1 MADKRII
8 VMDVDTGVDD
18 TLALLLVAANKD
30 KLDLRAISTV
40 FGNCAVDVTTKNTL
54 KICELLGLDVPVAA
68 GSFRPVI
75 DPPIDYS
82 VAPMVDIH
90 GRDGLG
96 NVGDRLPEP
105 VKQLENMVGV
115 DLLAKVIREAEDK
128 VTIVATG
135 PLTNIATF
143 LVAYP
148 DLHEKV
154 ECIALMGGAAFGGN
168 MGFSVEAN
176 IGHDPDA
183 AKIVYMS
190 DVPVYAFGLDATMA
204 CFITDDE
211 RQRIADNG
219 GDVGI
224 FLKDCMQQYSDI
236 YKALGG
242 LPGAVLHDSL
252 PVAWLLDPTVA
263 EFAHC
268 YVEVELGGVKTRG
281 ATVCDLKGSTG
292 KPANTFVAMKA
303 DREKLIGMHIEAAK
317 MFK

>member
-1 MADKRII
+1 VTKKPII
-8 VMDVDTGVDD
+8 MDVDTGVDD
-18 TLALLLVAANKD
+18 TLALLLVAASD
-30 KLDLRAISTV
+30 KLDLKAITTV
-40 FGNCAVDVTTKNTL
+40 FGNCALDVTTKNTL
-54 KICELLGLDVPVAA
+54 KICEMYGLDVPVAC
-68 GSFRPVI
+68 GSYRPVI

-105 VKQLENMVGV
+105 TKQVVDMAGV
-115 DLLAKVIREAEDK
+115 DLMAKVIKEADQK

-148 DLHEKV
+148 DLHEKID
-154 ECIALMGGAAFGGN
+154 CIALMGGAAFGGN

-183 AKIVYMS
+183 ARIVFMS
-190 DVPVYAFGLDATMA
+190 DVPKYMFGLDATMA

-211 RQRIADNG
+211 RQAIADNG
-219 GDVGI
+219 GETGE
-224 FLKDCMQQYSDI
+224 FLQACMQQYSDI

-242 LPGAVLHDSL
+242 LPGAVLHDSM
-252 PVAWLLDPTVA
+252 PVAWLIDPTVA

-268 YVEVELGGVKTRG
+268 YVEVELKGVKTRG
-281 ATVCDLKGSTG
+281 CTVCDLNGFTK
-292 KPANTFVAMKA
+292 KAPNTYVAMKA
-303 DREKLIGMHIEAAK
+303 DREKLIGMHIEAVK
-317 MFK
+317 KFK

>member
-1 MADKRII
+1 MLNKRPII
-8 VMDVDTGVDD
+8 MDVDTGVDD
-18 TLALLLVAANKD
+18 TLALLLVAAAD
-30 KLDLRAISTV
+30 TLDLKAITTV
-40 FGNCAVDVTTKNTL
+40 FGNCSLETTSQNTL
-54 KICELLGLDVPVAA
+54 KICELFGLDVPVAA
-68 GSFRPVI
+68 GSYRPVV

-96 NVGDRLPEP
+96 NVGDRLPAP
-105 VKQLENMVGV
+105 VKQLEDMTAV
-115 DLLAKVIREAEDK
+115 DLMAKAIRESEEK
-128 VTIVATG
+128 VTIVATA

-143 LVAYP
+143 LLAYP

-183 AKIVYMS
+183 AKIVFMS
-190 DVPVYAFGLDATMA
+190 DVPKYMFSLDATMG

-211 RQRIADNG
+211 RQAIADNG
-219 GDVGI
+219 GETGK
-224 FLKDCMQQYSDI
+224 FLQACMQQYSDI

-252 PVAWLLDPTVA
+252 PVAWLLDESVV
-263 EFAHC
+263 EFVNC
-268 YVEVELGGVKTRG
+268 YVDVELASAKTRG
-281 ATVCDLKGSTG
+281 CTVTDLNGYTG
-292 KPANTFVAMKA
+292 KPANTFVSMKA
-303 DREKLIGMHIEAAK
+303 DREKLINMHIEAVK
-317 MFK
+317 KFK

>member
-1 MADKRII
+1 MLKKKPII
-8 VMDVDTGVDD
+8 MDVDTGVDD
-18 TLALLLVAANKD
+18 TLALLLVAAAEN
-30 KLDLRAISTV
+30 LDLKAITTV
-40 FGNCAVDVTTKNTL
+40 FGNCSLETTTENTL
-54 KICELLGLDVPVAA
+54 KVCELLGLDVPVAA
-68 GSFRPVI
+68 GSYRPVI

-82 VAPMVDIH
+82 IAPMVDIH

-96 NVGDRLPEP
+96 NVGNRLPAP
-105 VKQLENMVGV
+105 TKQAVNMPAV
-115 DLLAKVIREAEDK
+115 DLMAKAIKESEEK
-128 VTIVATG
+128 VTIVATA

-143 LVAYP
+143 LLAYP

-183 AKIVYMS
+183 AKIVFMS
-190 DVPVYAFGLDATMA
+190 DVPKYMFSLDATMG

-211 RQRIADNG
+211 RQAIADNG
-219 GDVGI
+219 GKTGE

-252 PVAWLLDPTVA
+252 PVAWLIDESVV
-263 EFAHC
+263 EFKHC
-268 YVEVELGGVKTRG
+268 FVDVELKGVKTRG
-281 ATVCDLKGSTG
+281 CTVTDLVGYTG
-292 KPANTFVAMKA
+292 KPANTYVSMKA
-303 DREKLIGMHIEAAK
+303 DREKLINMHIEAAK
-317 MFK
+317 KFN

>member
-1 MADKRII
+1 MSTKKPI

-18 TLALLLVAANKD
+18 TLAFLLVAANES
-30 KLDLRAISTV
+30 LDLRAITTV

-54 KICELLGLDVPVAA
+54 KICELFGLDVPVAA
-68 GSFRPVI
+68 GAYKPVV
-75 DPPIDYS
+75 DPAIDYS

-105 VKQLENMVGV
+105 TKQVVNMAGV
-115 DLLAKVIREAEDK
+115 DLMAKAIRESEEK

-148 DLHEKV
+148 ELHQKV
-154 ECIALMGGAAFGGN
+154 AAIALMGGAAFGGN

-183 AKIVYMS
+183 AKIVFMS
-190 DVPVYAFGLDATMA
+190 DVPKYMFGLDATMS
-204 CFITDDE
+204 CWINDEE
-211 RQRIADNG
+211 RQQIADNG
-219 GDVGI
+219 GETGV

-242 LPGAVLHDSL
+242 LPGAVLHDSM
-252 PVAWLLDPTVA
+252 PVAWLLDETVA

-268 YVEVELGGVKTRG
+268 YVDIELKGVKTRG
-281 ATVCDLKGSTG
+281 CTACDLNGFTK
-292 KPANTFVAMKA
+292 KAPNTFVAMKA
-303 DREKLIGMHIEAAK
+303 DREKLIGMHIEAVK
-317 MFK
+317 KFK